1 MAYSELVAVC
11 LVVHSYS
18 VKEDVDSGSALADG
32 PGFVAV
38 GVYTVAVV
46 LVAEVAL
53 VGSEQLGHSEVV
65 PDAMLLG
72 VTEPAYCLVQ
82 RALDNP

>member
-1 MAYSELVAVC
+1 M
-11 LVVHSYS
+11 
-18 VKEDVDSGSALADG
+18 
-32 PGFVAV
+32 
-38 GVYTVAVV
+38 V

-65 PDAMLLG
+65 LGAVLLG
-72 VTEPAYCLVQ
+72 VADSAYCPVQ